1 MPYLV
6 TFQNSNLDH
15 PENGS
20 ETGRVWTGYSSR
32 TEELLYEILYTL
44 QNS

>member
-1 MPYLV
+1 MAYLV

-15 PENGS
+15 PEDGDENN
-20 ETGRVWTGYSSR
+20 RQWTGYSSR